1 MKDRFGREID
11 YLRISITDRCNLRCV
26 YCMPE
31 NGIVQIP
38 HKEILTYDEITR
50 ICRCMT
56 ALGIHKIKLTGGEPL
71 TRKGCA
77 TLVKMLKE
85 LPGIEK
91 VTLTTNGI
99 LLKEQMADLAEAGID
114 DINISLDTLDAAA
127 FAKVT
132 RRENLNQ
139 VLEGI
144 EAVLQHPQIGL
155 KINCVP
161 VLEDPENLV
170 TVAELAK
177 KYPLHVRFIEMMPIG
192 YGREFQFRGEEEICK
207 ILEKAYGTMTPVTER
222 YGNGP
227 CHYYKIEGFQGK
239 IGFISAM
246 THKFCDQ
253 CNRVRMTAEGFLK
266 ACLQYQTGTD
276 LKGLMRSGCTDE
288 ELTEA
293 IQKVIWEKPVSHHF
307 TTTEAGEDE
316 ARLMSQIGG

>member
-56 ALGIHKIKLTGGEPL
+56 ELGIHKIKLTGGEPL

-170 TVAELAK
+170 AVAGLAK

-192 YGREFQFRGEEEICK
+192 YGREFQFRGEEEICR
-207 ILEKAYGTMTPVTER
+207 ILEKAYGTMIPVTER

-227 CHYYKIEGFQGK
+227 CHYYRIEGFQGK

-276 LKGLMRSGCTDE
+276 LKGLMRAGCTDE

-307 TTTEAGEDE
+307 TSAEAGEDE

>member
-31 NGIVQIP
+31 NGIAQIP

-56 ALGIHKIKLTGGEPL
+56 GLGVHKIKLTGGEPL
-71 TRKGCA
+71 TRKECA
-77 TLVKMLKE
+77 TLVAMLKN
-85 LPGIEK
+85 LNGIEK

-99 LLKEQMADLAEAGID
+99 LLGEQMTGLAAAGID
-114 DINISLDTLDAAA
+114 DINISLDTLDAAS

-144 EAVLQHPQIGL
+144 EAVLQYPQIGL

-161 VLEDPENLV
+161 VLEGPENLV
-170 TVAELAK
+170 SVAGLAK

-192 YGREFQFRGEEEICK
+192 YGKEFQFRGEEEICQ

-276 LKGLMRSGCTDE
+276 LKGLMRSGCTDK

-307 TTTEAGEDE
+307 TSKEVDEDE